1 MPCLQSNEE
10 LSCPRYTSPVE
21 AELGNTCC
29 LLVPALILQRTIFLG
44 LFWVMFF
51 TLPLVISLFKMAPE
65 GQVLSSVSKGPTE
78 CDVPQKMCV
87 LGKLYSGTHHSDT
100 GSEFSIKEAAMYLNK
115 VSLNRNTHRTRLSV
129 LTVISWQKCCNT
141 GPQKPNPA
149 RSNGSA
155 FANSVLAA
163 SSQKRTP
170 KNNKNWLYL
179 YIRIN
184 NVWDIW
190 QVQYCQYWEQMIWS
204 FRELTLV
211 SFNY

>member
-1 MPCLQSNEE
+1 MF
-10 LSCPRYTSPVE
+10 PVE
-21 AELGNTCC
+21 AELGNTFC
-29 LLVPALILQRTIFLG
+29 LLVPALILQRSILLG
-44 LFWVMFF
+44 LFWVMFC
-51 TLPLVISLFKMAPE
+51 TLLLVTSLFKMAPE
-65 GQVLSSVSKGPTE
+65 GQVLSSVSKRPKD

-87 LGKLYSGTHHSDT
+87 LGKLYSGMHHSDS
-100 GSEFSIKEAAMYLNK
+100 GCEFGIKEAAMYLNK
-115 VSLNRNTHRTRLSV
+115 VSLNRNTHRIRLSV

-155 FANSVLAA
+155 LANSVLAA
-163 SSQKRTP
+163 SSQNRTP
-170 KNNKNWLYL
+170 ENNKNWLCL
-179 YIRIN
+179 YILIN
-184 NVWDIW
+184 SVWDIW